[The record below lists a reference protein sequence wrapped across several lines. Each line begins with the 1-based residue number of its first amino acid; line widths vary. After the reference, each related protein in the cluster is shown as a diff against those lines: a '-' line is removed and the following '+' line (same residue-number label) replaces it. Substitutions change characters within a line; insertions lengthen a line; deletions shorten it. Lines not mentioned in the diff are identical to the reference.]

1 MLDSY
6 DFIKVNLLGVLY
18 ELSFFLTIQ
27 SGFKIQKKFNL
38 PHWLTYSLF
47 IPYFKKRI

>member
-1 MLDSY
+1 MMLDSY
-6 DFIKVNLLGVLY
+6 NFIKVKLLRELY

-38 PHWLTYSLF
+38 PH
-47 IPYFKKRI
+47 